1 MNPSKHFLLRPDI
14 TFLNH
19 GSFGACPRPV
29 FEAYQRWQRTIEE
42 QPVEFLGRRLSG
54 LLAEARTRLAA
65 FIGAA
70 PEDLVF
76 VPNVTYAMNIVARSI
91 DLQPGDEVLGT
102 THEYGA
108 IERTWRYVCEQR
120 GAVYIPQPVPLPVT
134 SADAIVEQIWSGV
147 TERTRVITL
156 SHITSPTAMILP
168 IEAIC
173 RRARAAGIITVI
185 DGAHALGQ
193 IDLDMEAIGA
203 DFYGGNCHKWLCAPK
218 GAGFLYAR
226 PERQAI
232 LEPLIVSWGWQPR
245 HPMRSSFLAYPEGA
259 SFRDYYEWMGT
270 DDPSAFLS
278 VPAAID
284 FQNANDWSAV
294 RHACHELLADAS
306 RRIVELTERAPLTPD
321 GIEWWVQMRALPLPP
336 CDPKQIQARLWN
348 ECHIEVPCFEW
359 EGIPLIRISIQAYN
373 TPADIDRL
381 LEGLGRILRD
391 TDDDQA

>member
-1 MNPSKHFLLRPDI
+1 MHPSSLFLLRSDI

-29 FEAYQRWQRTIEE
+29 FEAYQKWQRTLEE
-42 QPVEFLGRRLSG
+42 QPVEFLGRRLNS
-54 LLAEARTRLAA
+54 LLADARSRLAA

-70 PEDLVF
+70 SQDIVF
-76 VPNVTYAMNIVARSI
+76 VPNVTYSMNIVARSI

-108 IERTWRYVCEQR
+108 IERAWRYVCEQR
-120 GAVYIPQPVPLPVT
+120 GATYIPQPVPLPGT
-134 SADAIVEQIWSGV
+134 EASAIVEQIWSCV
-147 TERTRVITL
+147 TERTKVITL
-156 SHITSPTAMILP
+156 SHITSPTAMIMP
-168 IEAIC
+168 VEAIC
-173 RRARAAGIITVI
+173 KRARAAGIITVI

-193 IDLDMEAIGA
+193 IDLDMQAIDA

-218 GAGFLYAR
+218 GAGFLYAH
-226 PERQAI
+226 PERQAM

-245 HPMRSSFLAYPEGA
+245 HPMRSSFLTYPEGA

-284 FQNANDWSAV
+284 FQTANNWTTV
-294 RHACHELLADAS
+294 RQACHDLLVEAS
-306 RRIVELTERAPLTPD
+306 HRIVEITGCAPLTPD
-321 GIEWWVQMRALPLPP
+321 SIDWWVQMRALPLPP
-336 CDPKQIQARLWN
+336 CDPTQVQARLWN
-348 ECHIEVPCFEW
+348 EFRIEVPCFEW

-381 LEGLGRILRD
+381 LEGLRCVLSG
-391 TDDDQA
+391 T